1 MRIAH
6 LTDLHIGEEGEK
18 PFEVNVRAHFLR
30 VLAAIRALRVDRII
44 ITGDLCLRSGE
55 RHIYEWIKAQLALL
69 EIPYDVI
76 SGNHD
81 TPALLAQAFDLEAHV
96 ENDALYF
103 SKMMEQLPA
112 LFLDTTPGELS
123 ANQQAWLRNQLSA
136 SDREALVFM
145 HHPPLAANVPYMDNN
160 YPLQNRQAVQAIFFA
175 HPHPITVFCG
185 HYHVEKTI
193 RQQNLT
199 VYITPATYFQ
209 IDQFQADF
217 AVDHQR
223 PGFRI
228 IDLAEDKI
236 RHTVRYL

>member
-6 LTDLHIGEEGEK
+6 LTDLHIGEEGEQ
-18 PFEVNVRAHFLR
+18 PFEVNVRAHFLK
-30 VLAAIRALRVDRII
+30 VLDAIRALRVDHII

-55 RHIYEWIKAQLALL
+55 RHIYEWIKTQLASLG
-69 EIPYDVI
+69 IPYDVI

-81 TPALLAQAFDLEAHV
+81 TPALLAQAFGLGAYVQSE
-96 ENDALYF
+96 ALYF
-103 SKMMEQLPA
+103 SKTIEAVPA
-112 LFLDTTPGELS
+112 IYLDTTPGELS
-123 ANQQAWLRNQLSA
+123 AEQQAWLRDQLAALNS
-136 SDREALVFM
+136 EVLVFM
-145 HHPPLAANVPYMDNN
+145 HHPPLAAGVPYMDNN
-160 YPLQNRQAVQAIFFA
+160 YPLQNREAVKAIFFA
-175 HPHPITVFCG
+175 HSHPVTVFCG

-193 RQQNLT
+193 RQQNLM

-228 IDLAEDKI
+228 IDLEEDKI

>member
-1 MRIAH
+1 
-6 LTDLHIGEEGEK
+6 
-18 PFEVNVRAHFLR
+18 
-30 VLAAIRALRVDRII
+30 
-44 ITGDLCLRSGE
+44 
-55 RHIYEWIKAQLALL
+55 
-69 EIPYDVI
+69 
-76 SGNHD
+76 
-81 TPALLAQAFDLEAHV
+81 
-96 ENDALYF
+96 
-103 SKMMEQLPA
+103 MEQLPA

-145 HHPPLAANVPYMDNN
+145 HHPPLAAGVPYMDNN